1 VDIRDNIRYDE
12 QRRRDEARLGA
23 LQEQI
28 DQLRLILRESGS
40 RHSQSEETNDTIAE
54 TLAELGERI
63 EGARDEARSLSDAR
77 IVEIGRL
84 RAETEEIDRRFA
96 GAIAPL
102 PNLQAQIND
111 LAAFVRTKFQELG
124 EERHRFG
131 ELQAQIDRLPPQ
143 VERAT
148 QIAREVRAE
157 LEAVRAEIDEVRA
170 DWLKTNDAVG
180 IVEQDVR
187 RRVGDLG
194 VRLDQT
200 NGRIDALKDEL
211 PPLDVQIDRVRAE
224 LHGVLP
230 KFDALAA
237 ADAVLREDIDQ
248 IGSYAQLR
256 HDKTIAQAEAT
267 RTSGE
272 ERMRVIERLN
282 DTRFTATMARFEDL
296 ERADGSISHRL
307 ALMTTRLDALRDQDE
322 TLRGEMRRLEEL
334 RLRVRIEQAQQEV
347 QIVTERLAQLQ
358 GDGDDDEEI

>member
-12 QRRRDEARLGA
+12 QRRRDDARLGA

-28 DQLRLILRESGS
+28 DQLRLTLRESGS
-40 RHSQSEETNDTIAE
+40 RHSQSEETDDTFAE
-54 TLAELGERI
+54 ALAELGERI
-63 EGARDEARSLSDAR
+63 EDTRGAARALSDAR

-84 RAETEEIDRRFA
+84 RADTEESDRRFS

-102 PNLQAQIND
+102 PNLQAQISD
-111 LAAFVRTKFQELG
+111 LSAFVRAKFQELG
-124 EERHRFG
+124 AERHRFG
-131 ELQAQIDRLPPQ
+131 ELQAQVDRLPPQ
-143 VERAT
+143 VERAI
-148 QIAREVRAE
+148 QITREVRGE
-157 LEAVRAEIDEVRA
+157 LAAVRAEIDEIHAEWR
-170 DWLKTNDAVG
+170 KTNDAVG

-194 VRLDQT
+194 VRLDTT

-230 KFDALAA
+230 KFDALTT

-248 IGSYAQLR
+248 VGSYAQMR

-267 RTSGE
+267 RASSD
-272 ERMRVIERLN
+272 ERLRVIERLN

-307 ALMTTRLDALRDQDE
+307 ALMATRLDALRDEDE
-322 TLRGEMRRLEEL
+322 VLRGEMRRLEEL

>member
-1 VDIRDNIRYDE
+1 M
-12 QRRRDEARLGA
+12 
-23 LQEQI
+23 
-28 DQLRLILRESGS
+28 
-40 RHSQSEETNDTIAE
+40 
-54 TLAELGERI
+54 
-63 EGARDEARSLSDAR
+63 
-77 IVEIGRL
+77 
-84 RAETEEIDRRFA
+84 
-96 GAIAPL
+96 IAPI

-111 LAAFVRTKFQELG
+111 LTALVRAKFQELG

-143 VERAT
+143 VERAM
-148 QIAREVRAE
+148 QIAREVRGE
-157 LEAVRAEIDEVRA
+157 LEAVRAEIDDSRA
-170 DWLKTNDAVG
+170 DWRRTNDAVG

-194 VRLDQT
+194 VRVDQT
-200 NGRIDALKDEL
+200 NERIDALKDEL

-230 KFDALAA
+230 KFDALTAV
-237 ADAVLREDIDQ
+237 DAELREDIDQ
-248 IGSYAQLR
+248 VGSYAQLR

-272 ERMRVIERLN
+272 ERLRVIERLN
-282 DTRFTATMARFEDL
+282 DTRFTATMARFEEL

-307 ALMTTRLDALRDQDE
+307 ALMATRLDTLRDEDE

-358 GDGDDDEEI
+358 SDGDDDDDI